1 MTITIEVWKVIVL
14 IVLAAPVV
22 NLGWYW
28 ALKSIL
34 RAPADIK
41 DYFAKLRQA

>member
-1 MTITIEVWKVIVL
+1 MKIELEIWKVIVL

-22 NLGWYW
+22 NIGWYW

-41 DYFAKLRQA
+41 DYFAKLKQA